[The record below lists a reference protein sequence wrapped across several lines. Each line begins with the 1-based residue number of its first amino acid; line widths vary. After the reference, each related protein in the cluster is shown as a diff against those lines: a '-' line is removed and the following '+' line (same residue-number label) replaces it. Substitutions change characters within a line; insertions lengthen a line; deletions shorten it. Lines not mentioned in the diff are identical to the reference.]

1 MYPIPLTEGERYSR
15 DGVTFTFHPD
25 IPKLIERTESDPA
38 GFNWRFL
45 LMGKVIVAPEGG
57 EHTASDGALLVGEH
71 QHRMHALALPVGA
84 GPCHYGVSAEGD
96 HEIEIV
102 TKSGLLGGT
111 KLKSAKVIVNDHL
124 AVNAFAIDEYTPRGF
139 ARKRHAEFSQT
150 FG

>member
-1 MYPIPLTEGERYSR
+1 MYPIPLTDGERYSR
-15 DGVTFTFHPD
+15 DGVTFTFHTE
-25 IPKLIERTESDPA
+25 IPKLIENTRSDPD
-38 GFNWRFL
+38 GFSWRFL
-45 LMGKVIVAPEGG
+45 LLGKLIVAPDGSG
-57 EHTASDGALLVGEH
+57 HSACDGALLVGEH
-71 QHRMHALALPVGA
+71 QRRMHALALPTG
-84 GPCHYGVSAEGD
+84 GMPCHYGVSAVGD

-139 ARKRHAEFSQT
+139 ARKRHAEFSQA